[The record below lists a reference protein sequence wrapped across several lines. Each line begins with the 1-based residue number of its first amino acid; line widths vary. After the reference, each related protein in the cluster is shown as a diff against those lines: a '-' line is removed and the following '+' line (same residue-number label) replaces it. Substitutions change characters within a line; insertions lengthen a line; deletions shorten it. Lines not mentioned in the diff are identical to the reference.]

1 MSTGWTTKT
10 TWRCR
15 YGHCH
20 RNLFGKPTQPA
31 SRVVHN
37 TCEGGGGRGAG
48 RSIHRLGKHDENN
61 LALQVMARCDWLPG
75 WVGSF

>member
-37 TCEGGGGRGAG
+37 TCEGGGAGEQAGASTG
-48 RSIHRLGKHDENN
+48 WGSMTRTTW
-61 LALQVMARCDWLPG
+61 RCK
-75 WVGSF
+75 